1 MSVTDDPR
9 LNAFRMTDDQLL
21 DAYRIMERAVL
32 VEQAIL
38 RFIEDGTSR
47 VLLHS
52 GRGQEAIGTGACAAL
67 RDDDMLF
74 YSHRGVTQLLA
85 KGVSL
90 EALLGDFVGR
100 VGGATGGLGAGI
112 VHAVDPDKGIMGS
125 SGTLGGGF
133 VMSAGAALGAQRL
146 GDDRV
151 SLHIFGEGSANRG
164 TFHEA
169 ANAAALWKLP
179 MVWLCENN
187 GYSVSVPHREATS
200 IEDVADRAKA
210 YGMPSCIIDGQDVE
224 AVYGAVAEAVTRAR
238 EGGGPTLI
246 EAKTLRIRG
255 HYEGDPQTYRS
266 KEEIAQARLRDPQKL
281 AAERLIARGRSE
293 QDLADVRADE
303 QARVEAAAVV
313 ALASPKPGPE
323 RLHQGFL
330 APRSIA

>member
-1 MSVTDDPR
+1 MP
-9 LNAFRMTDDQLL
+9 MTDDQLI
-21 DAYRIMERAVL
+21 DAYRIMERSIL

-38 RFIEDGTSR
+38 RFIEEGSSR

-74 YSHRGVTQLLA
+74 YSHRGITQLLA

-90 EALLGDFVGR
+90 EGLLGDFLGR
-100 VGGATGGLGAGI
+100 VGGSTGGLGAGI
-112 VHAVDPDKGIMGS
+112 VHAVDAEKGLMGS

-164 TFHEA
+164 TFHES

-179 MVWLCENN
+179 MIWLCENN

-200 IEDVADRAKA
+200 VEDVADRARA
-210 YGMPSCIIDGQDVE
+210 YGMPARIIDGQDVE
-224 AVYGAVAEAVTRAR
+224 AVYDAVAEAVERAR
-238 EGGGPTLI
+238 SGGGPTLI

-266 KEEIAQARLRDPQKL
+266 KDEIAQARLKDPQKL
-281 AAERLIARGRSE
+281 VAERLIARGRTE
-293 QDLADVRADE
+293 DDLAELRKAE
-303 QARVEAAAVV
+303 LQRVEAATAT
-313 ALASPKPGPE
+313 AMQHPKPGPE
-323 RLHQGFL
+323 RLHQGLL
-330 APRSIA
+330 APRSAA

>member
-1 MSVTDDPR
+1 MP
-9 LNAFRMTDDQLL
+9 MTDEQLL
-21 DAYRIMERAVL
+21 HAYRIMERSIL

-85 KGVSL
+85 KGVAL
-90 EALLGDFVGR
+90 EALLGDFLGR

-112 VHAVDPDKGIMGS
+112 VHAVDPEKGLMGS

-133 VMSAGAALGAQRL
+133 VMSAGAALGARRL
-146 GDDRV
+146 GDARV
-151 SLHIFGEGSANRG
+151 VIHIFGEGSANRG

-179 MVWLCENN
+179 MIWLCENN
-187 GYSVSVPHREATS
+187 GYSVSVAHREATS
-200 IEDVADRAKA
+200 VEDVAVRAA
-210 YGMPSCIIDGQDVE
+210 GYGIPSRIIDGQDVE
-224 AVYGAVAEAVTRAR
+224 AVHDAVAEAVERAR
-238 EGGGPTLI
+238 GGGGPTLI
-246 EAKTLRIRG
+246 EAKTFRMRG

-266 KEEIAQARLRDPQKL
+266 KDEIAQARLRDPQAV
-281 AAERLIARGRSE
+281 AAERLMARGLTE
-293 QDLADVRADE
+293 QDLADARAAE
-303 QARVEAAAVV
+303 TALVEAAAAT

-323 RLHQGFL
+323 RLHQGLL
-330 APRSIA
+330 ATRSAA

>member
-1 MSVTDDPR
+1 MP
-9 LNAFRMTDDQLL
+9 MTDDQLL
-21 DAYRIMERAVL
+21 NAYRIMERSIL

-38 RFIEDGTSR
+38 RFIEDGSSR

-85 KGVSL
+85 KGVNL
-90 EALLGDFVGR
+90 ESLLGDFLGR
-100 VGGATGGLGAGI
+100 VDGATGGLGAGI
-112 VHAVDPDKGIMGS
+112 VHAVDAKKGLMGS

-164 TFHEA
+164 TFHES

-179 MVWLCENN
+179 MIWLCENN

-200 IEDVADRAKA
+200 VEDVADRAKA
-210 YGMPSCIIDGQDVE
+210 YGMPAKIIDGQDVE
-224 AVYGAVAEAVTRAR
+224 AVYDAVAEAVERAR
-238 EGGGPTLI
+238 GGGGPTLI

-266 KEEIAQARLRDPQKL
+266 KDEIAQARLKDPQKL
-281 AAERLIARGRSE
+281 VAERLIARGKTQAE
-293 QDLADVRADE
+293 LDAARAAE
-303 QARVEAAAVV
+303 QALVDAAATA
-313 ALASPKPGPE
+313 ALASPKPGAE
-323 RLHQGFL
+323 RLFEGLL
-330 APRSIA
+330 APRSAA

>member
-1 MSVTDDPR
+1 MP
-9 LNAFRMTDDQLL
+9 MTDEQLL
-21 DAYRIMERAVL
+21 NAYRIMERSIL

-38 RFIEDGTSR
+38 RFIEDGDSR

-85 KGVSL
+85 KGISL
-90 EALLGDFVGR
+90 DGLLGDFLGR

-112 VHAVDPDKGIMGS
+112 VHAVDAAKGLMGS

-164 TFHEA
+164 TFHES

-179 MVWLCENN
+179 MIWLCENN

-200 IEDVADRAKA
+200 VEDVADRALA
-210 YGMPSCIIDGQDVE
+210 YGIPSRIVDGQDVE
-224 AVYGAVAEAVTRAR
+224 AVHEAVAEAVERAR
-238 EGGGPTLI
+238 GGGGPTLI

-266 KEEIAQARLRDPQKL
+266 KDEIAAARLRDPQKL
-281 AAERLIARGRSE
+281 AAERLIARGRTE
-293 QDLADVRADE
+293 ADLADIRAEE
-303 QARVEAAAVV
+303 QRLVEAASAK
-313 ALASPKPGPE
+313 AMASPKPDAQ
-323 RLHQGFL
+323 RLYEGLL
-330 APRSIA
+330 APRSVA

>member
-1 MSVTDDPR
+1 MP
-9 LNAFRMTDDQLL
+9 MTDDQLTE
-21 DAYRIMERAVL
+21 AYRIMERSIL

-38 RFIEDGTSR
+38 RFIEDGSSR

-90 EALLGDFVGR
+90 EGLLGDFLGR
-100 VGGATGGLGAGI
+100 VGGSTGGLGAGI
-112 VHAVDPDKGIMGS
+112 VHAVDAEKGLMGS

-164 TFHEA
+164 TFHES

-179 MVWLCENN
+179 MIWLCENN

-200 IEDVADRAKA
+200 VEDVADRAKA
-210 YGMPSCIIDGQDVE
+210 YGMPARIIDGQDVE
-224 AVYGAVAEAVTRAR
+224 AVYDAVAEAVDRAR
-238 EGGGPTLI
+238 SGGGPTLI

-266 KEEIAQARLRDPQKL
+266 KDEIARARLKDPQKL
-281 AAERLIARGRSE
+281 VAERLIARGRTE
-293 QDLADVRADE
+293 EDLAELRKAE
-303 QARVEAAAVV
+303 QQRVEAATA
-313 ALASPKPGPE
+313 AAMQHPKPGPK
-323 RLHQGFL
+323 RLHQGLL
-330 APRSIA
+330 APRSAA

>member
-1 MSVTDDPR
+1 MP
-9 LNAFRMTDDQLL
+9 MTDDQLL
-21 DAYRIMERAVL
+21 NAYRIMERSIL

-38 RFIEDGTSR
+38 RFIEDGSSR

-85 KGVSL
+85 KGVDL

-100 VGGATGGLGAGI
+100 TGGATGGLGAGI
-112 VHAVDPDKGIMGS
+112 VHAVDPKKGLMGS

-164 TFHEA
+164 TFHES

-179 MVWLCENN
+179 MIWLCENN

-200 IEDVADRAKA
+200 VEDVADRAKA
-210 YGMPSCIIDGQDVE
+210 YGMPSRIIDGQDVE
-224 AVYGAVAEAVTRAR
+224 AVHDAVAEAVERAR
-238 EGGGPTLI
+238 GGGGPTLI

-266 KEEIAQARLRDPQKL
+266 KEEIAEARLKDPQKL
-281 AAERLIARGRSE
+281 VAERLIARGRTE
-293 QDLADVRADE
+293 ADLEAARAAE
-303 QARVEAAAVV
+303 AALVEAASAA
-313 ALASPKPGPE
+313 ALASPKPGVE
-323 RLHQGFL
+323 RLFEGLL
-330 APRSIA
+330 APRSAA